1 MKEIKEILLGKEE
14 NLRKKQLVEVL
25 IPFAMIAAGIRP
37 AVYNGTI
44 PESLQIAR
52 EDGEYILMVEENPVC
67 KINPKTNMASV
78 YGSDDFPLTTEDIMV
93 IEDMV
98 NTIKSRSEEQQGL
111 PLGML
116 AALMKLGKGNA

>member
-1 MKEIKEILLGKEE
+1 MKEIKEILSGNEVQ
-14 NLRKKQLVEVL
+14 LRRKQLVEVL

-37 AVYNGTI
+37 AVYNGSI
-44 PESLQIAR
+44 PKSLQIAR

-67 KINPKTNMASV
+67 KINPKTSMASV

-93 IEDMV
+93 VEDMV
-98 NTIKSRSEEQQGL
+98 NTIKSKSEEQQGL
-111 PLGML
+111 PLEML